1 MHLLKFMKSPS
12 TQRQFLERR
21 NKLWAAL
28 RQLTPDHPEAPA
40 LLQELETTIG
50 WTREKILLGLGW
62 DEAHITRDLP
72 K

>member
-1 MHLLKFMKSPS
+1 
-12 TQRQFLERR
+12 
-21 NKLWAAL
+21 
-28 RQLTPDHPEAPA
+28 
-40 LLQELETTIG
+40 LQELETTIG